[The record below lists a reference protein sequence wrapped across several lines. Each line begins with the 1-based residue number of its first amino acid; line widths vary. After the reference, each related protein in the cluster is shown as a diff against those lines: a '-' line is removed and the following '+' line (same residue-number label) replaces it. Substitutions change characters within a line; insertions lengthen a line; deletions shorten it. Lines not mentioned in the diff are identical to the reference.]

1 MQEYPKA
8 LYLGTAKAHQHK
20 IVNGAE
26 HEAELRELGFVDF
39 ADLEQEADQPDE
51 YIKDMRTGKAKTV
64 PQDVYDQVYADRA
77 NLDAENQN
85 LNAQLSIVRGERDR
99 FKAENDDLK
108 GHLHQAQEA
117 NKQLQQTLDS
127 LQPNPAP
134 QDTAVDTV
142 AQGTPTEPVAPDYS
156 KKTAKELRALL
167 DEKGIKYLQRDD
179 LDTLRALLTQSD
191 KTEE

>member
-39 ADLEQEADQPDE
+39 ADLEKEADQPDE

-64 PQDVYDQVYADRA
+64 PQDVYDRVYYEGKQFES
-77 NLDAENQN
+77 ENED
-85 LNAQLSIVRGERDR
+85 LKGQLAKVRDERDQ

-108 GHLHQAQEA
+108 GQLYQAHEA
-117 NKQLQQTLDS
+117 NKQLQEALGS
-127 LQPNPAP
+127 LHPDQAP
-134 QDTAVDTV
+134 QVETV
-142 AQGTPTEPVAPDYS
+142 MQGTPVEPVTPDYS
-156 KKTAKELRALL
+156 KKTAKELRAML
-167 DEKGIKYLQRDD
+167 DEKSIKYLQRDD
-179 LDTLRALLTQSD
+179 VDTLRALLTQP
-191 KTEE
+191 KKMEE